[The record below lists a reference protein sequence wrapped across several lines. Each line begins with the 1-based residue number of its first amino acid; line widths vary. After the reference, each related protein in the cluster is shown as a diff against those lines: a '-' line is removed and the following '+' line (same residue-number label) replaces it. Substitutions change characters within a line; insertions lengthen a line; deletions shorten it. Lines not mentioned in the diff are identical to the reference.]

1 MTKNKKAVNTNKN
14 KPKNNKVKSKS
25 KANSKNKVITKS
37 KKKKKGKRRLK
48 KAIKIK
54 LILIAIITSI
64 ILCVVLFMFN
74 SGNFISMLKQQK
86 ISEEIIFD
94 SVDDISVFN
103 EIIGEFQQNRPAI
116 KREIKYIVMHETGN
130 FTSSANASNHSNYL
144 LTNTTDENSWH
155 YTVDENVIY
164 HHLPDNEVGWHA
176 GDGLNVD
183 GGNLNGIGIELC
195 VNEGSDYLKTVDNA
209 AKLVAKLLDLY
220 DLDIEDIKTHKDFS
234 GKDCPTNLLLD
245 NNWEI
250 FIVKIVEHMQ

>member
-1 MTKNKKAVNTNKN
+1 MKKNKKKANINKN
-14 KPKNNKVKSKS
+14 IQIRKSKS
-25 KANSKNKVITKS
+25 RKN
-37 KKKKKGKRRLK
+37 KKGKRRLK
-48 KAIKIK
+48 KGIKIK

-64 ILCVVLFMFN
+64 ILGVVIFMFN
-74 SGNFISMLKQQK
+74 SGNIISMIKQQK

-94 SVDDISVFN
+94 SVDEISVFN

-130 FTSSANASNHSNYL
+130 FSSSANASNHSQYL
-144 LTNTTDENSWH
+144 LTNDNDENSWH
-155 YTVDENVIY
+155 YTVDENEIY

-176 GDGLNVD
+176 SDGLNVD

-220 DLDIEDIKTHKDFS
+220 ELDIDDVKTHKDFS
-234 GKDCPTNLLLD
+234 GKDCPTNLLLE
-245 NNWEI
+245 NNWQM
-250 FIVKIVEHMQ
+250 FIDKIQEYMH